1 MTILERI
8 SGSNGSCL
16 VTGTNAKVTEFEAF
30 VVNEDCIV
38 AELLLNGD
46 DITDS
51 VYGIKGHTLSAGMI
65 IFSPTGKT
73 FTSITLESGSV
84 ILY

>member
-16 VTGTNAKVTEFEAF
+16 VTGTNAKVYEFEAF

-38 AELLLNGD
+38 GELLLNGHD
-46 DITDS
+46 VAGD
-51 VYGIKGHTLSAGMI
+51 VYAIKGHTLSAGMI
-65 IFSPTGKT
+65 IFAPTGKT

>member
-8 SGSNGSCL
+8 SGSNGSYL
-16 VTGTNAKVTEFEAF
+16 VTGTHSIDAEFEAF

-46 DITDS
+46 DVTDG
-51 VYGIKGHTLSAGMI
+51 VYGIKGNTLSAGMI

>member
-8 SGSNGSCL
+8 SGGNGSYL
-16 VTGTNAKVTEFEAF
+16 VTGTNAKVKEFEAF

-38 AELLLNGD
+38 AELLLNGHD
-46 DITDS
+46 VTDEE
-51 VYGIKGHTLSAGMI
+51 YGLKGHTLSAGMI